1 MKIKNLRYL
10 LSATLAL
17 PFLVFGCTSS
27 PEAKVENP
35 SPVVTEAAAKTA
47 EAGTKET
54 PKPDAEKTAKPTP
67 TAAPVDTV
75 KARKLTDTA
84 KALAGMKVGEG
95 SPLAGV
101 EKTASWSVHASYFE
115 NAWQKLDAQQLSKIS
130 KWSKT
135 ELASVNQASTPIF
148 YPFSGPDFLY
158 ANLFFPNGSDYV
170 MAGLEP
176 VGEIPDL
183 TSLSEGQLDQ
193 KLKGISSS
201 MFAILQLS
209 FFRTNDMKVDL
220 AEKGVIPILMVFL
233 ARTNH
238 NLLDVQYIGLDKD
251 GKVEVFENAQKAKNA
266 KVPGVKVSFTSPGK
280 SVPQTLYYFSLDL
293 SNEGLQKTPE
303 FTQFVKQFPN
313 PNTYLKAASYLMHND
328 SFSTIRD
335 FILAQ
340 SSSVF
345 QDDSGMPV
353 KYFDKAKW
361 DVKLFGN
368 YTGPIDLFSVRYQP
382 DLRQMYQADKN
393 VKPLTFGIGYKYEVN
408 ESNLMLAQS
417 KERSASKP

>member
-1 MKIKNLRYL
+1 MKKINLRYL
-10 LSATLAL
+10 VSASLAL
-17 PFLVFGCTSS
+17 PFLVLGCTST
-27 PEAKVENP
+27 PETKVENP
-35 SPVVTEAAAKTA
+35 ISTATQAPAKTT
-47 EAGTKET
+47 EGGKTET
-54 PKPDAEKTAKPTP
+54 PKATP
-67 TAAPVDTV
+67 TEKPVD
-75 KARKLTDTA
+75 KAKATKLTDTA
-84 KALAGMKVGEG
+84 KALAGIKVGEG

-101 EKTASWSVHASYFE
+101 EKSAAWNAHASYFQ

-130 KWSKT
+130 SWAKT
-135 ELASVNQASTPIF
+135 ELASVNQGSTPIF

-183 TSLSEGQLDQ
+183 ANLSDSQLDQ
-193 KLKGISSS
+193 KLKGVSSS
-201 MFAILQLS
+201 MYAILQLS

-251 GKVEVFENAQKAKNA
+251 GKVQVFENAQKAKNA
-266 KVPGVKVSFTSPGK
+266 KVPGVKISFTSPGK
-280 SVPQTLYYFSLDL
+280 SQPQTVYYFSLDL

-303 FTQFVKQFPN
+303 FTQFVKQFPT

-335 FILAQ
+335 FILSQ

-361 DVKLFGN
+361 DVNLFGN
-368 YTGPIDLFSVRYQP
+368 YTAPIDLFSVRYQP
-382 DLRQMYQADKN
+382 DLRQMYQTDKN
-393 VKPLTFGIGYKYEVN
+393 IKPLTFGIGYKYEVN
-408 ESNLMLAQS
+408 ESNLMLAKS
-417 KERSASKP
+417 KSKP